1 MASKAYIWIQTT
13 FVVIFTAPKYRLVC
27 SMKEIA
33 AQSFGRTCGWVNN
46 DRIFP
51 LCVKYPFKKCY
62 FMVLC
67 QSWCYLLHCMHRP
80 IQHFW
85 NKRCDCMTHSFCR
98 YFKVLKVFLGR
109 SESLLQDK
117 SLKNNKLKQTTI
129 RWVKFMCIQRHQF
142 KTSIIMWV
150 QNIISLKSEDGT
162 FRLCAVLTVQPKI
175 QENETCFLEGSWF
188 YCHAVIWAYKMR
200 EQLNVTF
207 QWD

>member
-1 MASKAYIWIQTT
+1 MASKAYIQTT

-27 SMKEIA
+27 SMEEIA

-51 LCVKYPFKKCY
+51 LWIKCPFKNVISSYCVNHGAIY
-62 FMVLC
+62 C
-67 QSWCYLLHCMHRP
+67 IACT
-80 IQHFW
+80 IQF
-85 NKRCDCMTHSFCR
+85 NTFEINDVTDICMTHSFCR

-109 SESLLQDK
+109 SDSLLQDK
-117 SLKNNKLKQTTI
+117 SLKNKKLKQTTI

-150 QNIISLKSEDGT
+150 QSIISLKSEDGA

-188 YCHAVIWAYKMR
+188 YCNAVIWAYKMR